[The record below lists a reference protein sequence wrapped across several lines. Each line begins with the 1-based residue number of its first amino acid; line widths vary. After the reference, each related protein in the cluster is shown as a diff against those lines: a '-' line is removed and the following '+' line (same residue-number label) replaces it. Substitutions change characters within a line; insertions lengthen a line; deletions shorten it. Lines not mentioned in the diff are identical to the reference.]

1 MCLKQGIFSCNVL
14 LNLLLY
20 HCVCSPKAPLYDMEG
35 HEDKILAVDW
45 SMPQYM
51 LSGGADN
58 HLKIFKHGDKE
69 LYGRP
74 S

>member
-1 MCLKQGIFSCNVL
+1 MKTRIFIF
-14 LNLLLY
+14 
-20 HCVCSPKAPLYDMEG
+20 SPKAPLYDMSG
-35 HEDKILAVDW
+35 HEDKVLTVDW

-58 HLKIFKHGDKE
+58 HLKIFKYNEKA
-69 LYGRP
+69 LYGR